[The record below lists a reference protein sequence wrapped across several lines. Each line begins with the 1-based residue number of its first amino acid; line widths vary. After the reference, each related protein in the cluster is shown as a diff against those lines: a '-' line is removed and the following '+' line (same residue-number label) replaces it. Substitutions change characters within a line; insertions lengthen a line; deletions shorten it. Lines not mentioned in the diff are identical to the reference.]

1 MASGSTTTGEE
12 MRRAERGCM
21 DGVADEEG
29 GCGGVGAR
37 RRMESV
43 HGDEAADGM
52 GDGRDGGGT
61 LLEFN
66 GFPRVFW
73 IFPRVFGY
81 MDLGEF

>member
-1 MASGSTTTGEE
+1 
-12 MRRAERGCM
+12 
-21 DGVADEEG
+21 
-29 GCGGVGAR
+29 
-37 RRMESV
+37 MESV